1 MVILIKILQVIVA
14 LSLLVFIHELGHFA
28 WAKLFHIKVEKFYL
42 FFDIGGKAIAKWKW
56 GETEFG
62 IGWLPL
68 GGYCKIAGMVDESM
82 DMEQLKSEPKAW
94 EFRTHPA
101 WQRLLVMAGGVLNNF
116 IFAFLTYICIMWLW
130 GQSYIDNA
138 NSNIYVNDLA
148 YEMGFRNGDRIL
160 KFDDYSPRNFGM
172 LQADLARRDVR
183 VATVLRGTDTLEL
196 YIDHAMMGQVLNSPM
211 MFDLAIPFVV
221 DSVSSSGP
229 NSQGQLRRN
238 DRVIAFAGE
247 KVDYLQDSRK
257 VLEAYRGQ
265 DIEASV
271 VRGADTLLLPVRV
284 DSSALIGVYMQMPDQ
299 IVKVRHYGALDGVGA
314 GLKYGAQTIGGYI
327 QDLKLLFTPSS
338 QAYKSVGS
346 FIAIGE
352 VFPSDWDAH
361 QFLSILALLSIIL
374 AVMNLLPIP
383 ALDGGHILFLLI
395 EMITG
400 RKPSDK
406 VLAVAQV
413 IGMVFIFALM
423 FLAIG
428 NDIGRLLR

>member
-1 MVILIKILQVIVA
+1 
-14 LSLLVFIHELGHFA
+14 
-28 WAKLFHIKVEKFYL
+28 
-42 FFDIGGKAIAKWKW
+42 
-56 GETEFG
+56 
-62 IGWLPL
+62 
-68 GGYCKIAGMVDESM
+68 
-82 DMEQLKSEPKAW
+82 
-94 EFRTHPA
+94 
-101 WQRLLVMAGGVLNNF
+101 
-116 IFAFLTYICIMWLW
+116 
-130 GQSYIDNA
+130 
-138 NSNIYVNDLA
+138 
-148 YEMGFRNGDRIL
+148 
-160 KFDDYSPRNFGM
+160 
-172 LQADLARRDVR
+172 
-183 VATVLRGTDTLEL
+183 
-196 YIDHAMMGQVLNSPM
+196 
-211 MFDLAIPFVV
+211 
-221 DSVSSSGP
+221 
-229 NSQGQLRRN
+229 
-238 DRVIAFAGE
+238 
-247 KVDYLQDSRK
+247 
-257 VLEAYRGQ
+257 
-265 DIEASV
+265 
-271 VRGADTLLLPVRV
+271 
-284 DSSALIGVYMQMPDQ
+284 MQMPDQ

-383 ALDGGHILFLLI
+383 ALDGVHILFLLI